1 MNQVINGCYYHSFI
15 YKNERMVN
23 MKVYVVMCSYQKRIE
38 KTGEERSG
46 SIYRPGFM
54 FLSEFDTKTQ
64 RYARYTLVPLK
75 YEYIALVISEKLIAK
90 NSRIV
95 VWSEDEKTILYTL
108 LKEAGFDSGKLKFIP
123 IKRYFKEHGITY
135 NSLASTAKELRLET
149 CPRDGV
155 TSFDKVF
162 ERFDMLR
169 RIFKKI
175 IIIDGLNLI
184 DGILI

>member
-1 MNQVINGCYYHSFI
+1 
-15 YKNERMVN
+15 MVN

-75 YEYIALVISEKLIAK
+75 YEYIAQVIAENLIAK
-90 NSRIV
+90 NTRIV
-95 VWSEDEKTILYTL
+95 VWSEDEKTILHTIL
-108 LKEAGFDSGKLKFIP
+108 QEAGCNSGKLRFIP
-123 IKRYFKEHGITY
+123 IRRYLKEHGIPD
-135 NSLASTAKELRLET
+135 NSLASTAKELRLGT

-175 IIIDGLNLI
+175 IVIDGLNLI